1 MALND
6 LAVLGVS
13 AAAACTDVR
22 YGRIPNV
29 LPAALCVVGA
39 IVTVHEG
46 IFGLLAF
53 AGVLVFV
60 LIAGTFA
67 HASRLLGGGDV
78 KLLAASCATLGLHD
92 TPIFLLAT
100 LLAGGVLGLA
110 IAARRGR
117 LRATVSN
124 ISTLA
129 LPMLAGVRPVPLQS
143 GTKMPYGL
151 AIFAGALTIALLHFT
166 R

>member
-1 MALND
+1 MVLND
-6 LAVLGVS
+6 LAVLAVC
-13 AAAACTDVR
+13 AAAACTDMR

-29 LPAALCVVGA
+29 LPAALCVAGA
-39 IVTVHEG
+39 IVTAHEG

-53 AGVLVFV
+53 AGVLVLV

-78 KLLAASCATLGLHD
+78 KLIAASCATLGIHEI
-92 TPIFLLAT
+92 PIFLLAT
-100 LLAGGVLGLA
+100 LLAGGVLGLS
-110 IAARRGR
+110 IAALRGR
-117 LRATVSN
+117 LRATVTN

-129 LPMLAGVRPVPLQS
+129 LPRLAGVRPTSPHG
-143 GTKMPYGL
+143 GTKMPYAL
-151 AIFAGALTIALLHFT
+151 AIFAGALTTVLLHFT